1 MVCFTLLNFNN
12 KTIDQCSSVINS
24 NKIVETP
31 IFEITAIINETKIIE
46 KRKLSYFILFLI

>member
-46 KRKLSYFILFLI
+46 QRK